1 MSRVGRRPI
10 VIPAGVQ
17 VDIEASRVV
26 VQGPK
31 GTLETSI
38 PAGIKLEFKDGVAE
52 AKRTVENKKTRALH
66 GLFRSLVANAVWGVA
81 KGFSKELDLV
91 GIGYRA
97 VIQDKALNLSVGF
110 SHQVEFAF
118 PEGIE
123 ITVDNT
129 RKNIPNHVATMVV
142 SGIDKGQVGQ
152 VAADI
157 RKIRPPDAYKGKG
170 IRYADEVVR
179 TKVGKKGA

>member
-1 MSRVGRRPI
+1 MGRRHM
-10 VIPAGVQ
+10 Q
-17 VDIEASRVV
+17 VVKEM
-26 VQGPK
+26 
-31 GTLETSI
+31 
-38 PAGIKLEFKDGVAE
+38 
-52 AKRTVENKKTRALH
+52 
-66 GLFRSLVANAVWGVA
+66 
-81 KGFSKELDLV
+81 ELDLV

-97 VIQDKALNLSVGF
+97 EIQGRALTLSVGF
-110 SHQVEFAF
+110 SHQVEFEF

-123 ITVDNT
+123 IKVDKT
-129 RKNIPNHVATMVV
+129 RKNIPNHVATMAV

-152 VAADI
+152 AAADI

>member
-10 VIPAGVQ
+10 VIPAGVRL
-17 VDIEASRVV
+17 DIEAARVV

-31 GTLETSI
+31 GTLETTI
-38 PAGIKLEFKDGVAE
+38 PAGIQLELNDGVAE
-52 AKRTVENKKTRALH
+52 AKRLDESKKTRALH

-81 KGFSKELDLV
+81 KGFKKELDLV
-91 GIGYRA
+91 GVGYRA
-97 VIQDKALNLSVGF
+97 EIQGKSLDLSVGF
-110 SHQVEFAF
+110 SHPVLFEF
-118 PEGIE
+118 PEGIQ
-123 ITVDNT
+123 IMVDKT
-129 RKNIPNHVATMVV
+129 RKNISNHVATVVV
-142 SGIDKGQVGQ
+142 SGIDKRLVGQ

-170 IRYADEVVR
+170 IRYADEVVK

>member
-1 MSRVGRRPI
+1 MSRVGKQLI

-17 VDIEASRVV
+17 LDIEAERVV
-26 VQGPK
+26 VKGPK
-31 GTLETSI
+31 GTLVTSI
-38 PAGIKLEFKDGVAE
+38 PAGIQLEVNDGVAE
-52 AKRTVENKKTRALH
+52 AKAKDDSKRTRSLH
-66 GLFRSLVANAVWGVA
+66 GLFRSLVANSVWGVA

-97 VIQDKALNLSVGF
+97 EIQGKALNLSVGF
-110 SHQVEFAF
+110 SHRVEFAF

-123 ITVDNT
+123 IKVDKT

-142 SGIDKGQVGQ
+142 NGIDKGQVGQ

-157 RKIRPPDAYKGKG
+157 RRIRPPDAYKGKG
-170 IRYADEVVR
+170 IRYANEQVR